1 MRPAPSARA
10 SPLLGSTSV
19 TDPWTLAHDK
29 ARAAGVTL
37 APLTTVE
44 DADRIN
50 DVIDRTWGGQRLDR
64 EVVRAL
70 AASGNVSWGAI
81 DGERLVGFVLGW
93 AGVDD
98 GGLHVHSHMLASVP
112 DSRHR
117 GVGEALK
124 LAQRAQALAQGIE
137 LVRWTFDPLLARNA
151 WLNVG
156 KLGAVIDGFERDFYG
171 AMQDTLNEGERSDR
185 AFIAWGLRREPGPWR
200 VAGDPDALVRDADG
214 EPVGA
219 EVTIVSPVSIA
230 IPREYAELRAA
241 DPKRADRWREAIAE
255 AFERC
260 LSAGLLGLAFDRD
273 RSAYL
278 FGTPTEDTP

>member
-1 MRPAPSARA
+1 
-10 SPLLGSTSV
+10 V
-19 TDPWTLAHDK
+19 NDPWTLAHDR

-37 APLTTVE
+37 TPLTTVA

-70 AASGNVSWGAI
+70 AASGNVSWGAT
-81 DGERLVGFVLGW
+81 DGDRLVGFVLGW
-93 AGVDD
+93 AGVEDA
-98 GGLHVHSHMLASVP
+98 GLHVHSHMLASVP

-124 LAQRAQALAQGIE
+124 LAQRAQALDQGIH

-171 AMQDTLNEGERSDR
+171 AMQDVLNEGERSDR
-185 AFIAWGLRREPGPWR
+185 AFIAWHLVREPGLR
-200 VAGDPDALVRDADG
+200 HVAGDPETLVRDVDG
-214 EPVGA
+214 EPEAGDVASG
-219 EVTIVSPVSIA
+219 SPVSIA
-230 IPREYAELRAA
+230 IPREYVELRAA
-241 DPKRADRWREAIAE
+241 DPARADRWREAIAG

-260 LSAGLLGLAFDRD
+260 LSAGLVGLAFDRD
-273 RSAYL
+273 RSAYV
-278 FGTPTEDTP
+278 FGTPPEDAS

>member
-1 MRPAPSARA
+1 
-10 SPLLGSTSV
+10 V
-19 TDPWTLAHDK
+19 NDPWTLAHDR

-37 APLTTVE
+37 TPLTTVA

-70 AASGNVSWGAI
+70 AASGNVSWGAT
-81 DGERLVGFVLGW
+81 DGDRLVGFVLGW

-98 GGLHVHSHMLASVP
+98 AGLHVHSHMLASVP

-117 GVGEALK
+117 GVGQALK
-124 LAQRAQALAQGIE
+124 LAQRAQALDQGIH

-171 AMQDTLNEGERSDR
+171 AMQDVLNEGERSDR
-185 AFIAWGLRREPGPWR
+185 AFIAWHLVREPGLRR
-200 VAGDPDALVRDADG
+200 VAGDPETLVRDVDG
-214 EPVGA
+214 EPEAGDVASG
-219 EVTIVSPVSIA
+219 SPVSAPRMQRAQIA
-230 IPREYAELRAA
+230 GARPSPARSSGASPRG
-241 DPKRADRWREAIAE
+241 
-255 AFERC
+255 
-260 LSAGLLGLAFDRD
+260 S
-273 RSAYL
+273 SV
-278 FGTPTEDTP
+278 

>member
-1 MRPAPSARA
+1 
-10 SPLLGSTSV
+10 LLGSTFV

-29 ARAAGVTL
+29 ARSADVTL
-37 APLTTVE
+37 TPLTTVA

-50 DVIDRTWGGQRLDR
+50 DVIDRTWGGQHLDR

-81 DGERLVGFVLGW
+81 DADRLVGFVLGW
-93 AGVDD
+93 AGVDE

-124 LAQRAQALAQGIE
+124 LAQRAQALEQGIDR
-137 LVRWTFDPLLARNA
+137 VRWTFDPLLARNA

-156 KLGAVIDGFERDFYG
+156 KLGAVVDGFERDFYG
-171 AMQDTLNEGERSDR
+171 AMRDVLNEGERSDR
-185 AFIAWGLRREPGPWR
+185 AFITWSLRREPGAR
-200 VAGDPDALVRDADG
+200 VIAADPDVLVRDVDG
-214 EPVGA
+214 EPAA
-219 EVTIVSPVSIA
+219 EGSTVAALTSIA

-241 DPKRADRWREAIAE
+241 DPLRADRWREAVAG
-255 AFERC
+255 ALERC
-260 LSAGLLGLAFDRD
+260 LSAGLVGLAFERD
-273 RSAYL
+273 RSAYV
-278 FGTPTEDTP
+278 FGTPAGDAS

>member
-1 MRPAPSARA
+1 
-10 SPLLGSTSV
+10 
-19 TDPWTLAHDK
+19 
-29 ARAAGVTL
+29 
-37 APLTTVE
+37 LTTVA

-81 DGERLVGFVLGW
+81 EGDRLVGFVLGW
-93 AGVDD
+93 AGVGD

-124 LAQRAQALAQGIE
+124 LAQRAQALEQDIDV
-137 LVRWTFDPLLARNA
+137 VRWTFDPLLARNA

-171 AMQDTLNEGERSDR
+171 AMQDVLNEGERSDR
-185 AFIAWGLRREPGPWR
+185 AFIVWRLRHEPGAR
-200 VAGDPDALVRDADG
+200 VVAGDPDALLRDADG
-214 EPVGA
+214 EPVGTD
-219 EVTIVSPVSIA
+219 VTIVSPVSIA
-230 IPREYAELRAA
+230 IPREYPELRGS
-241 DPKRADRWREAIAE
+241 DPARADRWREAIAE

-260 LSAGLLGLAFDRD
+260 LSAGFVGLAFDRD
-273 RSAYL
+273 RAAYV
-278 FGTPTEDTP
+278 FGAPTEDGS

>member
-1 MRPAPSARA
+1 
-10 SPLLGSTSV
+10 V

-29 ARAAGVTL
+29 ASAAGVTL
-37 APLTTVE
+37 APLTTVA

-50 DVIDRTWGGQRLDR
+50 EVIDRTWGGQRLDR

-81 DGERLVGFVLGW
+81 DRDRLVGFVLGW
-93 AGVDD
+93 AGVDQ

-124 LAQRAQALAQGIE
+124 LAQRAQALKQGIE

-171 AMQDTLNEGERSDR
+171 AMQDALNEGERSDR
-185 AFIAWGLRREPGPWR
+185 AFVAWGLGREPGVRR
-200 VAGDPDALVRDADG
+200 VAGDPDHLVRDADG
-214 EPVGA
+214 EPAVADG
-219 EVTIVSPVSIA
+219 TIVSPVSIA

-241 DPKRADRWREAIAE
+241 DPSRADRWREAIAGT
-255 AFERC
+255 FERC
-260 LSAGLLGLAFDRD
+260 LSAGLVALAFDRD
-273 RSAYL
+273 RSAYV
-278 FGTPTEDTP
+278 FGAGMEDSS